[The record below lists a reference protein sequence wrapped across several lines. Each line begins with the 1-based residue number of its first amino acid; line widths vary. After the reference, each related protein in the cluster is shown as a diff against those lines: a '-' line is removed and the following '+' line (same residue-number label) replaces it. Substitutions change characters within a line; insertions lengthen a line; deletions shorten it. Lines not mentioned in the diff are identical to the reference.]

1 MQSVSPL
8 PPAKLMNLHYVA
20 AMLITAFCQETVIV
34 LARVTTSYR
43 AIELDV
49 SPLTFGVIAA
59 SYAALPIFLAVA
71 LGRFIDRGNEI
82 RVARASVVM
91 IVAACIGFLWLPTV
105 TGLMLFTAVLGM
117 SFLALSVA
125 LQVVCAR
132 VSSRADFPRVIG
144 SYMVANAMGQTAGAY
159 IVAAVGGDAKLP
171 STYPLYLAAFVVA
184 LLTFASAFLLRTR
197 GRSETG
203 TALQPHVPMAEI
215 FGIPRFKVLLAM
227 GVICTAASDLTLIYL
242 PVLGAERGY
251 TVAFVGLLLT
261 MRSITTIAARVIF
274 VRLHTLMGGYLL
286 IVASALLSAL
296 SSALLIFLLP
306 NWALYVV
313 VAVQGFAL
321 SICQTVTMTSFITL
335 ATDNIWGTVTSI
347 RMIGNRVGQFAFPVL
362 ASAVAA
368 FSGVATIFAVIGLGL
383 AMSGSAVHIRRPR

>member
-1 MQSVSPL
+1 
-8 PPAKLMNLHYVA
+8 MNLYLVA
-20 AMLITAFCQETVIV
+20 AMVITAFFQETVIT

-49 SPLTFGVIAA
+49 SPLTFGIINAA
-59 SYAALPIFLAVA
+59 YAVLPIFLAVT

-82 RVARASVVM
+82 RVARISAAM
-91 IVAACIGFLWLPTV
+91 IVAACAGFLWFPTV
-105 TGLMLFTAVLGM
+105 IGLTAFTAVLGI

-144 SYMVANAMGQTAGAY
+144 SYLVANAVGQTVGAY
-159 IVAAVGGDAKLP
+159 IVAAVGGDAMLP
-171 STYPLYLAAFVVA
+171 STHPLYLAALALA
-184 LLTFASAFLLRTR
+184 LLTFASSFLLRTR
-197 GRSETG
+197 KKAEADK
-203 TALQPHVPMAEI
+203 TAQPHVPMKEI
-215 FGIPRFKVLLAM
+215 FRIPRFKVLLTM

-251 TVAFVGLLLT
+251 TVEFVGLLLT
-261 MRSITTIAARVIF
+261 IRSVTTIVARVLF
-274 VRLHTLMGGYLL
+274 VRLHTLMGGYSL
-286 IVASALLSAL
+286 IVASALLSAI
-296 SSALLIFLLP
+296 SSALLMFLLP
-306 NWALYVV
+306 AWALYVI

-335 ATDNIWGTVTSI
+335 ANDSIWGTVTSI

-362 ASAVAA
+362 ASMVAA
-368 FSGVATIFAVIGLGL
+368 LSGVGTIFAVIGLGL
-383 AMSGSAVHIRRPR
+383 AASGSAVHIRRPR